1 MQKKPPLSIYIHLPW
16 CVHKCPYCDF
26 NSHEKNNNSFE
37 LDKENYLAAITK
49 HIQLHESDERE
60 IISIFFGGG
69 TPSLFAPS
77 EINQIL
83 LAIKNKYSLHANCE
97 ITLEANPGTIDLPYF
112 AGYQGIGINR
122 LSLGIQSFNDKHL
135 KKLGRIHSAEDAFQI
150 ATHAKQIF
158 PRVNLDLMFALPA
171 QTMADLA
178 DDIGTALS
186 ISPEHLSYY
195 HLTIEPNTLFHKF
208 PPQLPDDDT
217 SAEYQ
222 DYIFKKL
229 SAHHYHH
236 YETSA
241 HTKVGG
247 ACLHNLNYWEFGD
260 YLGFGAGAH
269 SKITQHN
276 SIKRFSCYK
285 NPMQYIK
292 HTHEKDFYIERKTVT
307 RNELIFEF
315 MMNVLRLNDGFK
327 VPLFEART
335 GLLFTEI
342 ALEINQAQE
351 RGLISVT
358 DDMIK
363 PTALGQNYLNDL
375 LQIFLRD

>member
-135 KKLGRIHSAEDAFQI
+135 KKLGRIHSAEDAFQV

-171 QTMADLA
+171 QTITDLA
-178 DDIGTALS
+178 DDIGAALS

-195 HLTIEPNTLFHKF
+195 HLTI
-208 PPQLPDDDT
+208 
-217 SAEYQ
+217 
-222 DYIFKKL
+222 
-229 SAHHYHH
+229 
-236 YETSA
+236 
-241 HTKVGG
+241 
-247 ACLHNLNYWEFGD
+247 
-260 YLGFGAGAH
+260 
-269 SKITQHN
+269 
-276 SIKRFSCYK
+276 
-285 NPMQYIK
+285 
-292 HTHEKDFYIERKTVT
+292 
-307 RNELIFEF
+307 
-315 MMNVLRLNDGFK
+315 
-327 VPLFEART
+327 
-335 GLLFTEI
+335 
-342 ALEINQAQE
+342 
-351 RGLISVT
+351 
-358 DDMIK
+358 
-363 PTALGQNYLNDL
+363 
-375 LQIFLRD
+375 